1 MLDSMIKFARGQYAL
16 NYERADCNRLM
27 RKFETNKVRLLARCL
42 ERDPAVETK
51 RLIKNVRASRDSD
64 KRQWVVDAVEY
75 LLDRDI
81 APPAAAVIFY
91 RDYLRK
97 TLPSARPRARGPQ
110 PNPDT
115 QARNAAIIWTA
126 IHVTKQF
133 GVPLTRNAE
142 TKHDDSASAASA
154 AHVIYAVLQCHP
166 SGLIRGK
173 DGTQSRLT
181 RGRINAILCNRE
193 EREALTEIL
202 PPIEIPA

>member
-1 MLDSMIKFARGQYAL
+1 MFDSMIEFASGQYAL

-64 KRQWVVDAVEY
+64 KWQWVVDAVEY

-81 APPAAAVIFY
+81 APPAAAVLFCKAY
-91 RDYLRK
+91 WSGA
-97 TLPSARPRARGPQ
+97 LPSARPLARGPQ
-110 PNPDT
+110 PDPDT

-154 AHVIYAVLQCHP
+154 ADVIYAVLQRHP
-166 SGLIRGK
+166 SGLIRRK

-181 RGRINAILCNRE
+181 RGRINGILCNRK
-193 EREALTEIL
+193 ERETLTEFL
-202 PPIEIPA
+202 PPIEIPT